1 MLAYYPDI
9 HMHVNKCNPER
20 MNIIKASNI
29 MDQLV
34 LIGLSTTLHRL
45 IYGSLPPKG
54 YRLLDR
60 FPAFLQSIEDM
71 NNVDMLYKVDMS
83 ASMSVITKALV
94 LKALKPFVGD
104 NDYVFRLVSSLFEL
118 PIHTKDGVPV
128 LVKSDIPPVSR
139 LLFNLVLMDIF
150 DREFVKCYPLIRLR
164 RFTHEVFVA
173 TADIY
178 DVLFSEKSCYAL
190 LGKIG
195 LKGEIHSISRE
206 RGYLTCGCNNVKIL
220 YINNSCKV
228 VISDLYSILY

>member
-1 MLAYYPDI
+1 MCLFLIILLYIYLGINYSTDHNLQLQLSKDIRYVHDNLKAESLIPSITPIQLSSIQHKIENCSYKVGGQEYLTCLGEDMNKHLIDMLAYFPDI

-104 NDYVFRLVSSLFEL
+104 NDYVF
-118 PIHTKDGVPV
+118 
-128 LVKSDIPPVSR
+128 
-139 LLFNLVLMDIF
+139 
-150 DREFVKCYPLIRLR
+150 
-164 RFTHEVFVA
+164 
-173 TADIY
+173 
-178 DVLFSEKSCYAL
+178 
-190 LGKIG
+190 
-195 LKGEIHSISRE
+195 
-206 RGYLTCGCNNVKIL
+206 
-220 YINNSCKV
+220 
-228 VISDLYSILY
+228 